1 MAAQRFTRLHE
12 ASALSPDSS
21 NRADSSNSFSNSFS
35 NKFFLE
41 PLCFSIDS
49 AVSPLLLL
57 MLLKNPQ
64 KVSRIG
70 NSMQT
75 VCIGGLGLEGF

>member
-1 MAAQRFTRLHE
+1 MAAQRFTGLHSSSGLLGVHR
-12 ASALSPDSS
+12 ASLDSSDSS

-41 PLCFSIDS
+41 QLCFSIDL

-57 MLLKNPQ
+57 MLLKNP
-64 KVSRIG
+64 
-70 NSMQT
+70 
-75 VCIGGLGLEGF
+75 